1 MSTKDGLYTEGAH
14 DFAPKADS
22 IPLVDVDTRP
32 AGEGSI
38 GDLISDAT
46 THMSTLFRSE
56 VELAKAELAAEAKKG
71 AVGGGLFG
79 VAGAIVLYSTFFFFF
94 FVAALLSLWLPVW
107 AATLIVFLLMLAVAG
122 SLALV
127 GFKKVRGVS
136 APKETIES
144 VNELK
149 KLVPGKAQKRLSG
162 NTPGMYT

>member
-1 MSTKDGLYTEGAH
+1 MKLW
-14 DFAPKADS
+14 DFIKEKIAA
-22 IPLVDVDTRP
+22 ILV
-32 AGEGSI
+32 E
-38 GDLISDAT
+38 
-46 THMSTLFRSE
+46 
-56 VELAKAELAAEAKKG
+56 
-71 AVGGGLFG
+71 G
-79 VAGAIVLYSTFFFFF
+79 VAIF

-162 NTPGMYT
+162 GTSGMYT